1 MHLLLSTV
9 LFAAFTCAM
18 LVTTFGSQMSFLL
31 LFAYVV
37 LAVLHET

>member
-1 MHLLLSTV
+1 MHLLLATV

-18 LVTTFGSQMSFLL
+18 LISTFGSQMSFL